1 MHLATVSWISLA
13 IGCLSAAVIV
23 IDEFRRPQK
32 MAVMNVVWP
41 ISALYFS
48 LFALWAYYRIGRESV
63 KHGQVNGMSH
73 GVDSK
78 GAAPT
83 WSQVAVGTSHCGAGC
98 VVADVCTEFG
108 IAAAGLTLFGS
119 SLLTSYV
126 LDYVAAWAIG
136 IAFQYFAIRP
146 MRHDLSTSAVLW
158 AAIKADTLSITA
170 FQIGMYAWMALVF
183 FKLFPGSHLTP
194 FDPRYWFMM
203 QIAMACGF
211 ATSFPMNRFLIKH
224 GLKETM

>member
-146 MRHDLSTSAVLW
+146 MRHDLSTAQFSGQRSRLTRSRSLLFRSECTHGW
-158 AAIKADTLSITA
+158 LSY
-170 FQIGMYAWMALVF
+170 FSRSF
-183 FKLFPGSHLTP
+183 R
-194 FDPRYWFMM
+194 DR
-203 QIAMACGF
+203 
-211 ATSFPMNRFLIKH
+211 TSRR
-224 GLKETM
+224 